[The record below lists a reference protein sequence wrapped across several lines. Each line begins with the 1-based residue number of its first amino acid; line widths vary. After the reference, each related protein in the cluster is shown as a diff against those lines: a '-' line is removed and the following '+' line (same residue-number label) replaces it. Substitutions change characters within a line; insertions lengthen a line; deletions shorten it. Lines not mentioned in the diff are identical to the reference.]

1 MSDQKQPNTFDKALV
16 KRQIGRAKKLE
27 PHLLRCRVGG
37 DRHRWTRVRPDW
49 EPSNKA
55 LPLAYQCDVC
65 LTVKRMD
72 VDPTYGVIIGRPS
85 YDYPNGYR
93 VQGADEVAM
102 SPQAVRAVTASRVSD
117 DMPGISPQWQ

>member
-1 MSDQKQPNTFDKALV
+1 MSDQKQPNKFDKALV

-27 PHLLRCRVGG
+27 PDMLRCRVGG

-55 LPLAYQCDVC
+55 QPLAYQCDTC

-72 VDPTYGVIIGRPS
+72 VDPMYGIIIGRPS
-85 YDYPNGYR
+85 YDYPDRYKI
-93 VQGADEVAM
+93 QGADEEAM
-102 SPQAVRAVTASRVSD
+102 SPQAVRAVIVSRSVADMSD
-117 DMPGISPQWQ
+117 IIET